1 MATQEKSPIENVKNR
16 KTYNADDFVD
26 LLLYVEVNGNVF
38 GGYRQDLLVSPLNE
52 MQIEFF
58 VCHECNGVMHNACQI
73 GEEQTPV
80 CEVCVTEGVSSHP
93 MMRSRKMIPELQAK
107 CPLAPRGCVWNGT
120 VCGVQEHLSM
130 CPEFVVKCENTCD
143 VILPRK
149 ELEEHLKHLCMKRMV
164 ECDHCRLSLMYRDLS
179 QHYDVC
185 LEVQLSCPN
194 KCDVIVKRKLLSSH
208 IDTDC
213 PNSVV
218 ECPYRK
224 FGCEEVM
231 KRCELEDHTRVN
243 EIVHLQS
250 TTLFAVCKMEE
261 MEKIMQ
267 QMEKKIITIT
277 KTLEKL
283 SYPTVFRDSVH
294 KDSFQLEGFAL
305 KYMFRPPIRFTVRW
319 KLFDLRLNFKKSESN
334 IISITITMRYDTKRS
349 PLAKWPFEGRFK
361 LTLIDRINVH
371 ESLVY
376 ESAVVKLR
384 PEHQSFNEDEYP
396 DNLKLAE
403 IPTNIFLENRF
414 ATEDKI
420 AFTIQVQ
427 ETEDILIMESMEK

>member
-194 KCDVIVKRKLLSSH
+194 ECDVIVKRKLLSSH

-213 PNSVV
+213 PNSVM

-224 FGCEEVM
+224 FGCEEMM

-261 MEKIMQ
+261 MEK
-267 QMEKKIITIT
+267 KVITIT

-283 SYPTVFRDSVH
+283 SYPTVLRDSVH
-294 KDSFQLEGFAL
+294 KDSFQLRDIR
-305 KYMFRPPIRFTVRW
+305 YMIFQSHHHIQLTVRW
-319 KLFDLRLNFKKSESN
+319 RLFDLCLNFHNFESN
-334 IISITITMRYDTKRS
+334 IIPVTITMRYDTKRS

-361 LTLIDRINVH
+361 LTLIDRIDIH

-376 ESAVVKLR
+376 ESSVVKLR
-384 PEHQSFNEDEYP
+384 PRHESFDRAKDTYP
-396 DNLKLAE
+396 DDLALAE
-403 IPTNIFLENRF
+403 IPNNVFTKDRF
-414 ATEDKI
+414 VSEDRV
-420 AFTIQVQ
+420 AFTLQVQ